1 MKKILSLC
9 LCVCLMLTIA
19 LPAFAAEL
27 SIVTEEPLMQGVTYK
42 RVQALFDNGWQD
54 IHIIQADLK
63 HPYLT
68 FDVLSAEE
76 GKSYRENTYAS
87 ATRADAL
94 AAINAD
100 FFVTKS
106 GETNR
111 GSAIG
116 LEIKDGTMLTSPA
129 AYESM
134 NALYQ
139 EKEDKTLFFS
149 PFTFEFTITAP
160 DGTTAPI
167 SVINK
172 YDDLTGIVLYTTEWG
187 KTTIGSAG
195 NVLEVVVEDGIV
207 TAKNMDIGP
216 VEIPE
221 NGYVLTCDIGIN
233 TFLKDY
239 FEVGSPVELTLA
251 TTPDY
256 KDIET
261 AVGGGGML
269 LVEGR
274 IPESYSHTI
283 GGTQPRSAVGVDKTG
298 NILTLVA
305 VDGRRSEATGMTM
318 KQLGYLMADLGCY
331 NAMNLDG
338 GGSTLM
344 TTRQSNGTHKVVN
357 IPSDGS
363 KRAVTN
369 SIGLL
374 TQNLEEPVVSA
385 VRLKSDEKTVF
396 AGTSLWLYLELL
408 DQYGRVMDTAETKD
422 VLYTVTNE
430 NGSFRGDYYYP
441 ATAGSVTI
449 TATAKGFTD
458 TMTVEVLDTP
468 HCLSF
473 SKKTHTLKSGEN
485 SLLWLTGTDAG
496 GRSAVIYPKD
506 VQIKVLNPSVAKVD
520 KNSVYALQK
529 GATLITATLGDVAA
543 NTSVCVDGAE
553 EIHVPKGVS
562 LPDPQQ
568 KSVSVKENGFQFTV
582 FGNTRTPKKL
592 FDIYIMNGV
601 VNAVKNESDMNFFVG
616 NNVNKELLSDLGN
629 ALQPA
634 DGFSKFTKGT
644 STFITLKNA
653 YGTMLYKAENSQ
665 WTKLKQ
671 AVDELSGDNLF
682 VFLNDHNLSPSETE
696 VTIFKRLMAEAA
708 KKCNVYV
715 FAGGFVNETVIEDGV
730 RYITTAGVFPSIGVK
745 PPATNI
751 SYLKYYLI
759 TVNGDEVT
767 YETKGIVK
775 NNS

>member
-1 MKKILSLC
+1 MKKFLSLC
-9 LCVCLMLTIA
+9 LCFCCLLTIA
-19 LPAFAAEL
+19 LPAFAADL
-27 SIVTEEPLMQGVTYK
+27 SIVTEETLMQGVTY
-42 RVQALFDNGWQD
+42 RRIQALYDNGWQD
-54 IHIIQADLK
+54 IHIIQADLN
-63 HPYLT
+63 HPYLK
-68 FDVLSAEE
+68 FDVLSSEK
-76 GKSYRENTYAS
+76 GKSYRENTFDS
-87 ATRADAL
+87 ATSANAL

-100 FFVTKS
+100 FFLTKS

-134 NALYQ
+134 NAIYQ
-139 EKEDKTLFFS
+139 EKEEKELLFAPFS
-149 PFTFEFTITAP
+149 FEFTVTAP

-187 KTTIGSAG
+187 ETTIGSAG

-239 FEVGSPVELTLA
+239 FEVGSPVELTLS

-256 KDIET
+256 KDIQT

-269 LVEGR
+269 LVEGE
-274 IPESYSHTI
+274 IPENYSHTI
-283 GGTQPRSAVGVDKTG
+283 GGTQPRSAVGIDQTG
-298 NILTLVA
+298 KILTLVA

-318 KQLGYLMADLGCY
+318 KQLGKLMADLGCY
-331 NAMNLDG
+331 HAMNLDG

-344 TTRQSNGTHKVVN
+344 TARQSNGKQKVLN
-357 IPSDGS
+357 KPSDGS

-374 TQNLEEPVVSA
+374 TQNLEEPVASA

-408 DQYGRVMDTAETKD
+408 DQYDRVMDTVPAED
-422 VLYTVTNE
+422 IRYTVTNK
-430 NGSFRGDYYYP
+430 NGNVRGDYYYP
-441 ATAGSVTI
+441 AVAGTVTI
-449 TATAKGFTD
+449 TASAKGFTD
-458 TMTVEVLDTP
+458 TMTVDVLDTP
-468 HCLSF
+468 HYLSF
-473 SKKTHTLKSGEN
+473 SKKTHTLNSDEN
-485 SLLWLTGTDAG
+485 TILWLTGTDSA
-496 GRSAVIYPKD
+496 GRSATIYPKD
-506 VQIKVLNPSVAKVD
+506 VQIKVLNPSIAKVE

-543 NTSVCVDGAE
+543 NTAVCVDGAE
-553 EIHVPKGVS
+553 EIHVPKGAS

-568 KSVSVKENGFQFTV
+568 KSVPAQENGFQFTV

-601 VNAVKNESDMNFFVG
+601 VNAVKKESDMNFFVG
-616 NNVNKELLSDLGN
+616 NNVNKDLLTDLGDS
-629 ALQPA
+629 LYTA

-653 YGTMLYKAENSQ
+653 YGTMLYNAENTQ
-665 WTKLKQ
+665 WAKLNE
-671 AVDELSGDNLF
+671 AVGELSGDNLF

-696 VTIFKRLMAEAA
+696 VTMFKQLMAEAA

-775 NNS
+775 NNP

>member
-1 MKKILSLC
+1 MKKFLSLC

-19 LPAFAAEL
+19 LPAFAADL
-27 SIVTEEPLMQGVTYK
+27 SIVTEETLMQGVTYQ
-42 RVQALFDNGWQD
+42 RMQALYDNGWQD
-54 IHIIQADLK
+54 IHIIQANLN
-63 HPYLT
+63 HPYLK
-68 FDVLSAEE
+68 FDVLSSEN
-76 GKSYRENTYAS
+76 GKSHRENTYNS

-100 FFVTKS
+100 FFITKS

-139 EKEDKTLFFS
+139 AKESKELSFS
-149 PFTFEFTITAP
+149 PFAFEFMVKAP

-172 YDDLTGIVLYTTEWG
+172 YDDLTGIVLYTAEWG

-195 NVLEVVVEDGIV
+195 NVLEVVVADGIV

-239 FEVGSPVELTLA
+239 FEVGSPVELTL
-251 TTPDY
+251 TTIPDY
-256 KDIET
+256 KNIET

-269 LVEGR
+269 LAEGK

-283 GGTQPRSAVGVDKTG
+283 GGTQPRSAVGLDKTG
-298 NILTLVA
+298 KILTLVA
-305 VDGRRSEATGMTM
+305 VDGRRAEATGMTM

-344 TTRQSNGTHKVVN
+344 TTRQANGTQKVLN
-357 IPSDGS
+357 TPSDGS

-374 TQNLEEPVVSA
+374 TQNLEEPVPSA
-385 VRLKSDEKTVF
+385 VRLKSDETTVF

-408 DQYGRVMDTAETKD
+408 DQYGRVMDTVEAKD
-422 VLYTVTNE
+422 IQYTITNN
-430 NGSFRGDYYYP
+430 NGGVRGDYYFP
-441 ATAGSVTI
+441 ATSGTVTI
-449 TATAKGFTD
+449 TATSKGFTD
-458 TMTVEVLDTP
+458 TMTIEVLDTP
-468 HCLSF
+468 HYLSF
-473 SKKTHTLKSGEN
+473 SQKTHSLKSGAN
-485 SLLWLTGTDAG
+485 TLLWLTGTDG
-496 GRSAVIYPKD
+496 NGRSAMIYPKD
-506 VQIKVLNPSVAKVD
+506 VQIKVLNPAIAKVE
-520 KNSVYALQK
+520 KNSVYAMQK
-529 GATLITATLGDVAA
+529 GATLITATFGDVAA

-553 EIHVPKGVS
+553 AIHVPKGASV
-562 LPDPQQ
+562 PDPQQ
-568 KSVSVKENGFQFTV
+568 KSVPAQENGFQFTV

-592 FDIYIMNGV
+592 FDVYIMNGV
-601 VNAVKNESDMNFFVG
+601 VNAVKNESELNFFVG
-616 NNVNKELLSDLGN
+616 NDVNKELLSDLGS
-629 ALQPA
+629 ALKPA
-634 DGFSKFTKGT
+634 DGFSKFTKGS

-653 YGTMLYKAENSQ
+653 YNTMLYKAESTQ

-671 AVDELSGDNLF
+671 AVDEFSGDNLF
-682 VFLNDHNLSPSETE
+682 VFLNDHNITPSKTE
-696 VTIFKRLMAEAA
+696 MTIFKRLMAEAA

-715 FAGGFVNETVIEDGV
+715 FAGGFVNETVLEDGV

-775 NNS
+775 NNP